1 MQQIDQRLSQA
12 FPPNSQSNTSYIA
25 EIHSVL
31 ANVKIDDIG
40 FKDIKFRTI
49 QTKRDI
55 AQLKLL
61 QQEWFPINY
70 SEQFYLAILNGLTSS
85 LIAEIEIKFPTG
97 RKEKYIIGAMIY
109 QSRQSKSKYQQTQT
123 WKQWF
128 CSLFQTKNALYIM
141 TIGVINEFRGRGIA
155 EYMIEQLKKRV
166 LESNKTL
173 SYIYLDMVVYNEIAA
188 RFYQKNGFNRVRI
201 KKNHYEIENQQ
212 FDAYVYVWLPN

>member
-1 MQQIDQRLSQA
+1 MQQIDKRLSQA
-12 FPPNSQSNTSYIA
+12 FPPNSKNNSSYIA

-40 FKDIKFRTI
+40 FKDIKFRTV

-61 QQEWFPINY
+61 QKEWFPINY
-70 SEQFYLAILNGLTSS
+70 TEQFYTAVLNGYVSS
-85 LIAEIEIKFPTG
+85 LLAEIEIKFPSG
-97 RKEKYIIGAMIY
+97 RKEKYIIGVMVY
-109 QSRQSKSKYQQTQT
+109 QSRQSKSKYQQNLN

-128 CSLFQTKNALYIM
+128 CSFFQQKNALYIM

-166 LESNKTL
+166 LESNKSL
-173 SYIYLDMVVYNEIAA
+173 LYIYLDMVVYNEVAA
-188 RFYQKNGFNRVRI
+188 RFYQKNGFNRVGI
-201 KKNHYEIENQQ
+201 KKNHYSIEDQQ
-212 FDAYVYVWLPN
+212 FDAYVYVWQPQ